1 MKELEK
7 DMSLLRAGMKEV
19 ERELEFY
26 RGQEILSGDRYIQE
40 ILSGDRY
47 IQEILSGDRDI
58 QETGTFRR
66 QVHSGYPFRFFKD
79 SKKKF
84 QN

>member
-47 IQEILSGDRDI
+47 IQE
-58 QETGTFRR
+58 TGTFRR